1 MWQIDNR
8 TPFAADRGWVRDR
21 RGTEVWLVAV
31 KCTFDVRPDGSTVV
45 SAHQP
50 PVLRAAEYTGAPGKS
65 SLRFDSDLIL
75 TKKTTD
81 VIVVGDAHAPG
92 GRPVAEMDVGL
103 RVGPIQK
110 ILRVVGDRVWGAFG
124 ASTPEPFVRMPLLYE
139 CAFGGVDG
147 ASANPER
154 STEWRNPVGTGFAL
168 SRDHLRGV
176 ALPNIEYRDDRGGAW
191 KDRPRPAGFG
201 PLAPHW
207 QPRVAF
213 AGTYDEA
220 WRNDR
225 QPLLPADFDDRFYQC
240 APQDQQTPSFLRGGE
255 PVVLYHL
262 TPGGELRFSLPKLFL
277 GFVTQFSDRSREV
290 HQDRRLHTVIIDTD
304 GPRVSLV
311 WHTALPCHSRVQR
324 LERTFVALKAELGA
338 TRSKEEASELEPA
351 CLPG

>member
-31 KCTFDVRPDGSTVV
+31 KCTFDVGPDGSTVV

-75 TKKTTD
+75 TNKTTD

-92 GRPVAEMDVGL
+92 GRPVAELDVGL

-154 STEWRNPVGTGFAL
+154 ATEWRNP
-168 SRDHLRGV
+168 S
-176 ALPNIEYRDDRGGAW
+176 
-191 KDRPRPAGFG
+191 G
-201 PLAPHW
+201 P
-207 QPRVAF
+207 
-213 AGTYDEA
+213 G
-220 WRNDR
+220 
-225 QPLLPADFDDRFYQC
+225 
-240 APQDQQTPSFLRGGE
+240 
-255 PVVLYHL
+255 
-262 TPGGELRFSLPKLFL
+262 
-277 GFVTQFSDRSREV
+277 
-290 HQDRRLHTVIIDTD
+290 
-304 GPRVSLV
+304 
-311 WHTALPCHSRVQR
+311 LPCHATTCAASPCPTSSI
-324 LERTFVALKAELGA
+324 EMTVAARGRIGLACGL
-338 TRSKEEASELEPA
+338 RSARPA
-351 CLPG
+351 LAAARRICRHV